1 MDAGEIESGLIA
13 IGWRVRAARERRG
26 WTPEQLAERMSVS
39 RTTLVGWEGSAA
51 GRFSVETAMRL
62 ASVLGVRVGWLLSGQ
77 GARDAKAVKP

>member
-26 WTPEQLAERMSVS
+26 WTPEQLAERMGVS
-39 RTTLVGWEGSAA
+39 RVSVVGWEGQQS
-51 GRFSVETAMRL
+51 GRYSVATAMRL

-77 GARDAKAVKP
+77 GARDAKVKP